1 MAATEIPMELV
12 YTNQLDGFEPGKRY
26 RVPGLFRSIERDATA
41 VTVVGDYPEIV
52 TAYEDAGVDIE
63 VVALP
68 EPVVVGTQAV
78 ASGELSQLLA
88 ALQDESG
95 AMVLLVDGLEAGEI
109 HRPESGEL
117 ALRLFDVL
125 GTIHASV
132 GELTT
137 ERDGLAL
144 TVDALRAEVEA
155 LKKSALTPPADE
167 AGEISALKAKLDKAK
182 IQYRGNASK
191 ESLEKLVAEL
201 TKE

>member
-1 MAATEIPMELV
+1 MELV

-52 TAYEDAGVDIE
+52 TAYEDAGVDVE

-78 ASGELSQLLA
+78 ASGEQSKLLA
-88 ALQDESG
+88 DLQAESG
-95 AMVLLVDGLEAGEI
+95 ALVLLIDGLEAGEI
-109 HRPESGEL
+109 HRPVFGDL

-155 LKKSALTPPADE
+155 LKKSALTPPTDE
-167 AGEISALKAKLDKAK
+167 TGEIAALKAKLDEAK
-182 IQYRGNASK
+182 IQYRANASK

-201 TKE
+201 PKE

>member
-26 RVPGLFRSIERDATA
+26 RVPGLFRSIERNATA

-52 TAYEDAGVDIE
+52 TAYEDAGVDVE

-167 AGEISALKAKLDKAK
+167 AGEISALKAKLDEAK

>member
-1 MAATEIPMELV
+1 MAATEIPMDLV

-52 TAYEDAGVDIE
+52 TAYEDAGVDVE

-144 TVDALRAEVEA
+144 TVDALRGEVEA

-167 AGEISALKAKLDKAK
+167 AGEIAALKQRLDEAKV
-182 IQYRGNASK
+182 QYRANASK

-201 TKE
+201 SKE

>member
-12 YTNQLDGFEPGKRY
+12 YTNQLDGFEHGKRY

-52 TAYEDAGVDIE
+52 TAYEDAGVDVE

-167 AGEISALKAKLDKAK
+167 AGEISALKAKLDEAK

>member
-26 RVPGLFRSIERDATA
+26 RVPGLFRSIERNATA

-52 TAYEDAGVDIE
+52 TAYEDAGVDVE

-78 ASGELSQLLA
+78 VSGELSQLLA

>member
-52 TAYEDAGVDIE
+52 TAYEDAGVDVE

>member
-52 TAYEDAGVDIE
+52 TAYEDAGVDVE
-63 VVALP
+63 VVALL